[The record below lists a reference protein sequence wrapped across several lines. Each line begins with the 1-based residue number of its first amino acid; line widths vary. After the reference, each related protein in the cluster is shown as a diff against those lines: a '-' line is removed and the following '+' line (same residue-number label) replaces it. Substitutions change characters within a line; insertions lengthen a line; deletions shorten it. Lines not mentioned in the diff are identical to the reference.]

1 MQRQART
8 KLESFGVDPHD
19 FSIIE
24 HSDCKTLPST
34 SLLNVEVNQNT
45 FSTGNVIKVATDVG
59 TAVGNRITLCIGD
72 LSIWSIISIVSVNT
86 VSDVAQGVGQI
97 YTRLANNATN
107 NSSAAVPT
115 QSVPTQSVHAS
126 SNPDRDVEMVTV
138 RSRTNPSE
146 FAFLRKFE
154 ED

>member
-72 LSIWSIISIVSVNT
+72 LSI
-86 VSDVAQGVGQI
+86 
-97 YTRLANNATN
+97 
-107 NSSAAVPT
+107 
-115 QSVPTQSVHAS
+115 
-126 SNPDRDVEMVTV
+126 
-138 RSRTNPSE
+138 
-146 FAFLRKFE
+146 
-154 ED
+154 